1 MDKQPRQR
9 QCDGQQQPG
18 PQPGR
23 QQNPH
28 TQRPF
33 FFPRPQRTPQ
43 TAPDGCA
50 LPTANAK
57 LLPHR
62 VCERLRNRNS
72 GVDGQMKRLFT
83 SPGRLVAGAVSCC
96 RSWPGG
102 LQYPW

>member
-1 MDKQPRQR
+1 MAFSGDSKAMDKQPGQR

-28 TQRPF
+28 ALRPF
-33 FFPRPQRTPQ
+33 FFFFSPRPQRTPQ
-43 TAPDGCA
+43 TSPDGCA

-57 LLPHR
+57 LLPQR

-72 GVDGQMKRLFT
+72 GVDGQ
-83 SPGRLVAGAVSCC
+83 
-96 RSWPGG
+96 
-102 LQYPW
+102 